1 MRAYFHQLLQQLL
14 KHGIQEEEDTY
25 TGKAAGARELAVGA
39 GGSGDGGAKNEKK
52 EKKDIFSYSNG
63 ESPTLLA
70 AAECEVKRLREKLER
85 KRIQVLRLI

>member
-39 GGSGDGGAKNEKK
+39 GGSGAGGAKNK
-52 EKKDIFSYSNG
+52 KKDVFFYSNG